1 MLKLFHQKM
10 VESIKELT
18 NRIEILE
25 DNNKQLEN
33 ENRLL
38 KAAVDEFKTTSEGKL
53 SLISTT
59 DEEIKKDYSEKY
71 LSLRE
76 RLERVEIDTRINNE
90 NRLWLVDYKDSI
102 VRNQVKLKKLENQLL
117 VFEKQQN
124 HGGQLEEVD
133 VETANSKDV
142 YEEIDYWDF
151 EAYFRGETSEIK
163 QRQSIYL
170 PYFENCKKVFD
181 VGCGRGE
188 FLELLNENGIG
199 ARGCDLFDEFVIYCQ
214 QRGLD
219 VIHGDALESLSNVES
234 VDGVFAGQIVEHL
247 TLSQIIRLCKIA
259 YNKLEKN
266 GYLIMETPNPMS
278 LSIFTNAFYID
289 PSHQKPVHPLLLKYL
304 AEKAGFSQVE
314 ILFTDVSKEGIEI
327 PKLSGEE
334 NQDFNK
340 AMEIVQNRLFG
351 SQDYSVIARK

>member
-1 MLKLFHQKM
+1 MIKLYHHRIAELKN
-10 VESIKELT
+10 ELN
-18 NRIEILE
+18 NRFEILE
-25 DNNKQLEN
+25 ARNKQIEDEN
-33 ENRLL
+33 NLL
-38 KAAVDEFKTTSEGKL
+38 KATVSKLKEKL
-53 SLISTT
+53 SIINGT
-59 DEEIKKDYSEKY
+59 DEEIKKDYIEKY

-76 RLERVEIDTRINNE
+76 RLERVEIDTRVNNE
-90 NRLWLVDYKDSI
+90 NRLWLAENKDSI
-102 VRNQVKLKKLENQLL
+102 VRDQVRIKKLENQLL
-117 VFEKQQN
+117 SYAKRQDYGDNPGDLNTESI
-124 HGGQLEEVD
+124 E
-133 VETANSKDV
+133 SKDV

-151 EAYFRGETSEIK
+151 ENYFRGDVSEIK

-219 VIHGDALESLSNVES
+219 VVRGDALESLSNVES
-234 VDGVFAGQIVEHL
+234 VDGIFAGQIVEHL
-247 TLSQIIRLCKIA
+247 TLAQIIRLCKIA

-266 GYLIMETPNPMS
+266 SYLIMETPNPMS

-314 ILFTDVSKEGIEI
+314 IVFSEVSKEGIEI
-327 PKLSGEE
+327 PNLPGDDNEE
-334 NQDFNK
+334 FNK
-340 AMEIVQNRLFG
+340 AMEKVQNRLFG
-351 SQDYSVIARK
+351 SQDYAIIAKK